1 VSKPPQPDQPEEPRD
16 YKMHYRREYPALNQ
30 LTQSRNE
37 KTHQRCDDVTG
48 GTLTHNVVKL

>member
-1 VSKPPQPDQPEEPRD
+1 MSKPPQPDQPEEPRD
-16 YKMHYRREYPALNQ
+16 DKMYYRREYPALNQ
-30 LTQSRNE
+30 LAQSRNE